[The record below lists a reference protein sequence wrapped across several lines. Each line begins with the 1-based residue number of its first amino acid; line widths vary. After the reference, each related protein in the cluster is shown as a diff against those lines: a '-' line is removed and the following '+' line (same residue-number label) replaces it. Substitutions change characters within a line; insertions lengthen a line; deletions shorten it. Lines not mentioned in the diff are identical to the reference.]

1 MFQSRP
7 QTARAASAL
16 LPLFTGALLA
26 AHATAGDVVVEATG
40 TLVQANASGSSPF
53 AGAMVGDPV
62 TVHFEVF
69 VPGMDVV
76 PGQLTNYT
84 IDPATSFVR
93 IGAVTDA
100 ITGSAVGIQNDFPVA
115 DGIRVFGAPAA
126 GGGSVALEVG
136 ESSGT
141 LFSSTDITMQL
152 GTWGPSTW
160 SSFNFGL
167 FGGGSF
173 LEFSN
178 PTVTIS
184 LPNVGTSYCGPA
196 PANSSGD
203 GAVIE
208 AFGSAAVATNDLTLR
223 ASSLPTQSF
232 GYFLTGRVA
241 GFTMNPGGSQG
252 NLCLTGTIGRFDALV
267 QNSGSAGVIEIPVD
281 LMALPQP
288 NGPVAAL
295 PGETWHFQAW
305 FRDANPMVTSNL
317 SDGVEIVM
325 Q

>member
-1 MFQSRP
+1 MFQTRLQP
-7 QTARAASAL
+7 ARAASVLA
-16 LPLFTGALLA
+16 PLLA
-26 AHATAGDVVVEATG
+26 APLLAAPAAAGDVAVEATG
-40 TLVQANASGSSPF
+40 VLVQANASPGSPF

-62 TVHFEVF
+62 TVRFEVF
-69 VPGMDVV
+69 VPGTDVV
-76 PGQLTNYT
+76 PGQLTNYA

-100 ITGSAVGIQNDFPVA
+100 ITGSALGIQNDFPVA

-141 LFSSTDITMQL
+141 LFSSTDITMQF

-184 LPNVGTSYCGPA
+184 APRVGTSYCGPA
-196 PANSSGD
+196 NPNSTGS

-208 AFGSAAVATNDLTLR
+208 AFGSASVATNELTLR
-223 ASSLPTQSF
+223 ASSLPAQSF
-232 GYFLTGRVA
+232 GYFLTGRTA
-241 GFTMNPGGSQG
+241 GVTMNPGSSQG
-252 NLCLTGTIGRFDALV
+252 TLCFTGTVGRFDALV
-267 QNSGSAGVIEIPVD
+267 QNSGAAGVIEIPVD
-281 LMALPQP
+281 LTALPQP
-288 NGPVAAL
+288 TGAVAAL
-295 PGETWHFQAW
+295 PGETWYFQAW
-305 FRDANPMVTSNL
+305 FRDANPTPTSNF